1 MWDWRELV
9 AAYLLA
15 RAVQDAPLPVPPQE
29 RARFSRYVGDVLAN
43 PAARSVIVAYTGH
56 NWELFGMWGWMGP
69 FMIASLTARGSSL
82 HAAWVLGGMLAAA
95 VIGVGGT
102 IGAVAG
108 GRLSDRLGRPR
119 AAALMLGASLP
130 CSLAFG
136 WLFNAPLA
144 IVVAVGLVYGTA
156 SSPTRRRMRQA

>member
-1 MWDWRELV
+1 MPRRSRTSASSLPPSASGQRWPLWDWRELV

-69 FMIASLTARGSSL
+69 FMVASLTSRGSSL
-82 HAAWVLGGMLAAA
+82 
-95 VIGVGGT
+95 
-102 IGAVAG
+102 
-108 GRLSDRLGRPR
+108 
-119 AAALMLGASLP
+119 
-130 CSLAFG
+130 
-136 WLFNAPLA
+136 
-144 IVVAVGLVYGTA
+144 
-156 SSPTRRRMRQA
+156 